1 MTPRAMPP
9 IPMRPDHIHVMMDDL
24 AKPEVITPG
33 FSCIG
38 RMKGLAELR
47 GLMLGLRQQKR

>member
-1 MTPRAMPP
+1 
-9 IPMRPDHIHVMMDDL
+9 MRPDHIHVMMDDL